1 MLKLTLVKRLFVGNI
16 PFRLTED
23 ELRAWFQEAGV
34 AAESVTI
41 ARERDSGRSRGFAFV
56 DISDT
61 DFDTAIRSC
70 HGKEINGRALV
81 VTEAKPSPSRQ
92 QRS

>member
-1 MLKLTLVKRLFVGNI
+1 MLKLTIVKRLFVGNI

-23 ELRAWFQEAGV
+23 ELRAWFQQAGV
-34 AAESVTI
+34 ATETITI
-41 ARERDSGRSRGFAFV
+41 ARERDTSRSRGFAFV

-61 DFDTAIRSC
+61 DFETAIRSC
-70 HGKEINGRALV
+70 NGKEIQGRAIV
-81 VTEAKPSPSRQ
+81 VTEARPSPGRE

>member
-1 MLKLTLVKRLFVGNI
+1 MKRLFVGNI

-23 ELRAWFQEAGV
+23 ELRALFQEAGV
-34 AAESVTI
+34 AAETVTI

-56 DISDT
+56 DIADA
-61 DFDTAIRSC
+61 DFETAIRSC
-70 HGKEINGRALV
+70 HGKEIQGRAIV
-81 VTEAKPSPSRQ
+81 VTESRPNPGRE